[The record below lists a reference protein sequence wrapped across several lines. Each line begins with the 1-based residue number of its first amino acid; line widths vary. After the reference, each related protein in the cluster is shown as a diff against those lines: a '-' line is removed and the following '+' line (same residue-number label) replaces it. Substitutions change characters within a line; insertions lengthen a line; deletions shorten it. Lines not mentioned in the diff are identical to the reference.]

1 MSAQRRFYH
10 RSTLAGKRPSLL
22 MALEPRMLYDG
33 AGAEVVA
40 DAAAAEALVPQD
52 SSAAQET
59 ASPENGAASQ
69 PAAEPAEADAQ
80 ETAAGEGQGSSD
92 DAAAAPAVSGQEE
105 AESAAGTSP
114 AAGTNGNSAANTT
127 AASHDAGAAPPDAGD
142 EETAAAAT
150 EATATGSADHDDQ
163 SGAEADTAEP
173 LAGLEGQ
180 SIRQVVFVDSAVR
193 DHQTLVN
200 GISGGSDAGPA
211 GTVGTSGYSLSGTT
225 LVVTLGEKP
234 LDDMTTVLEHCH
246 DLDAVHL
253 VSHGSE
259 GELMLGG
266 NRINAGNL
274 GEHAGLFERLGKSL
288 SADGDLLLYG
298 CKVGKDGAG
307 QGFIDQVAA
316 LSGADVNASA
326 DDTGNASS
334 GGNWNL
340 EVATGPIE
348 TAALFNEQNA
358 GNWQGTLAPVTING
372 QDLLRHMTYD
382 GINGSAAAVG
392 PDTFRLTEDAQSR
405 TGSAMSNILIDLKE
419 NFELKFNARFS
430 NRPND
435 QYGADGIAFVLHK
448 DPRGL
453 HATGQD
459 GKGIGAQGI
468 QKGLAVEFDT
478 FWNRDNN
485 GVSQEGDPSVS
496 DPSPGDH
503 TSVWD
508 TDDPNSATKYLNVQ
522 SGASSAHIQTLP
534 DLEDGQWHAVTMSWN
549 AASKTL
555 TYTVD
560 GKTMSVQIEPTT
572 YFGGTEVYFG
582 FTASTGLYH
591 NEHSVQLVS
600 LKGTLV
606 NKEPVAHADTV
617 TAQAGKTVQ
626 VDVVQNDT
634 DADPGDQAALH
645 VTAIYDERD
654 SATAIPINPGQTISL
669 SSGTRVT
676 LEHDGKLSVVMAQ
689 GTNDQEAFYY
699 TVSDDKGGFSKAAV
713 HLQRDSDG
721 DGVANVEDIDDDNDG
736 ILDANEGHKCVV
748 KESFETPKSQN
759 VHNNWYPGGTSLNGF
774 ETDGAGFNVIA
785 VGDGSPGETL
795 HYNYSGPDVAQDG
808 LQYLDLGGTG
818 TLSKTFTLS
827 EQSLVDVSGWFSR
840 RELASG
846 TVKIDI
852 LDSSNNV
859 VFSTTSVDLAGA
871 SRNTWYLSQAYG
883 QSLAAGTY
891 TLRIQLPNNLN
902 VDNIRVCAS
911 RDSDGDGKAD
921 RLDIDSDND
930 GITDNVE
937 AQATRGYKP
946 PSGHDVDRDGLD
958 DAYDANLGGAAASQ
972 GLTPVD
978 TDSDGT
984 ADVLDADSD
993 NDGIADIAERADGQP
1008 TTLTSPADT
1017 DGDGLLD
1024 IFEAGNVNDGF
1035 DVNDKNWDSGQFNL
1049 GRVPALNPDG
1059 SNAVPLTDGQSYS
1072 RDLLFRDVNDP
1083 PVAVDDI
1090 VTTPEDTP
1098 VNGNVL
1104 NNDSDPD
1111 GDPLSVS
1118 SASID
1123 TNGDGTPDPLNLG
1136 TPTTLTNNAGVTIG
1150 TLLLRANGS
1159 YTFTPASNYS
1169 GPVPEL
1175 SYTVKDPGGK
1185 TASAKLKISITP
1197 VNDPPVANPD
1207 VATTPEDTPINNI
1220 NVLGNDSDPD
1230 GDPLSVTSAT
1240 VDPAK
1245 GTVSVNPDGTLN
1257 FVPTPGFT
1265 GTAIIS
1271 YTISDGHGGTATS
1284 TLTVTVQPAPE
1295 APSPGGSGTH
1305 RPSPAHPHVPA
1316 APSAPSAPAPRP
1328 PFGSTGLHILY
1339 GSPDTGHGLGA
1350 GPWSGGQT
1358 AAGPEA
1364 AFAGTGAENTETPR
1378 MLGLDT
1384 GLDFDHNGD
1393 QLVGTEISQYIHD
1406 TVNHTWERVERWYG
1420 TGTPG
1425 AELLRYDA
1433 LGGAQDPF
1441 NGFHSPTESRMLEDL
1456 GRLLDNVVSGSA
1468 LSGDG
1473 ASGLLPVFAESRT
1486 LQNQLSRAD
1495 IMGREVDRLSRIMDG
1510 GH

>member
-1 MSAQRRFYH
+1 MSAQKKSPR

-52 SSAAQET
+52 SAAQET
-59 ASPENGAASQ
+59 ASPESGAESQ
-69 PAAEPAEADAQ
+69 PAAEPAEAGAQ

-105 AESAAGTSP
+105 TTSAAGGASP
-114 AAGTNGNSAANTT
+114 AAATHGNSAANTT
-127 AASHDAGAAPPDAGD
+127 AASHDAGTAPPDAED
-142 EETAAAAT
+142 EETAEAVT

-163 SGAEADTAEP
+163 SGTEADTAEP
-173 LAGLEGQ
+173 LAGLEAQ

-193 DHQTLVN
+193 DHQTLVD
-200 GISGGSDAGPA
+200 GISGGSEAGPA
-211 GTVGTSGYSLSGTT
+211 GTVGTSGYSLSGST

-234 LDDMTTVLEHCH
+234 LDDMHAVLEHCH

-298 CKVGKDGAG
+298 CKVGRDGAG
-307 QGFIDQVAA
+307 QAFIDQVAA
-316 LSGADVNASA
+316 LSGADVNAST

-348 TAALFNEQNA
+348 AAALLNEQNA
-358 GNWQGTLAPVTING
+358 GNWQGTLAQVTING
-372 QDLLRHMTYD
+372 RDLLRHMTFD
-382 GINGSAAAVG
+382 GTGDKAAAVG

-405 TGSAMSNILIDLKE
+405 TGSAMSNILINLKD
-419 NFELKFNARFS
+419 NFELKFKARFS
-430 NRPND
+430 NGPND
-435 QYGADGIAFVLHK
+435 AGADGIAFVLHK
-448 DPRGL
+448 DPKGL
-453 HATGQD
+453 HATGQA
-459 GKGIGAQGI
+459 GGGIGAQDIKNGI
-468 QKGLAVEFDT
+468 AVEFDT
-478 FWNRDNN
+478 FWNKDNH
-485 GVSQEGDPSVS
+485 GVNQEGDASAS

-508 TDDPNSATKYLNVQ
+508 TDDTNSATKYLNVQ
-522 SGASSAHIQTLP
+522 SGGSSSHIQILS
-534 DLEDGQWHAVTMSWN
+534 DLEDGQWHAVSMSWN
-549 AASKTL
+549 AGSKTL
-555 TYTVD
+555 SYTID
-560 GKTMSVQIEPTT
+560 GKTMSVQVDPET

-582 FTASTGLYH
+582 FTAATGRFH
-591 NEHSVQLVS
+591 NEHSVQLLS
-600 LKGTLV
+600 LTGTLV
-606 NKEPVAHADTV
+606 NKAPVAQPDKVLVPGQADTTV
-617 TAQAGKTVQ
+617 T
-626 VDVVQNDT
+626 VDVLKNDT
-634 DADPGDQAALH
+634 DADPGDKDALH
-645 VTAIYDERD
+645 VTAVYDENG
-654 SATAIPINPGQTISL
+654 STKYEFHNPGDTVTL
-669 SSGTRVT
+669 ASGTRVT
-676 LEHDGKLSVVMAQ
+676 LENNGKLSVAMAK
-689 GTNDQEAFYY
+689 GSNDQEVFYY
-699 TVSDDKGGFSKAAV
+699 EVTDDKGGISKTAV

-721 DGVANVEDIDDDNDG
+721 DGVANVDDIDDDNDG
-736 ILDANEGHKCVV
+736 ILDVNEGHKDVV
-748 KESFETPKSQN
+748 RESFETPNSPSP
-759 VHNNWYPGGTSLNGF
+759 HENWLQVGGTDVNGF
-774 ETDGAGFNVIA
+774 KADRRLNIISVSNGTDSHYYNG
-785 VGDGSPGETL
+785 PGPNE
-795 HYNYSGPDVAQDG
+795 AQDG
-808 LQYLDLGGTG
+808 LQYLDIQGGYPA
-818 TLSKTFTLS
+818 TLTKEFTLN
-827 EQSLVDVSGWFSR
+827 ERSLLDVSGWFSR
-840 RELASG
+840 RETASG
-846 TVKIDI
+846 SAQIEI
-852 LDSSNNV
+852 LDKNGAV
-859 VFSTTSVDLAGA
+859 VFSTALVNLTGVSPD
-871 SRNTWYLSQAYG
+871 TWCLSQGKTTSALG
-883 QSLAAGTY
+883 PGNY
-891 TLRIQLPNNLN
+891 TLRIEVDNNIN
-902 VDNIRVCAS
+902 VDNIRVS
-911 RDSDGDGKAD
+911 TLRDSDADGKPD
-921 RLDIDSDND
+921 HLDIDSDND

-937 AQATRGYKP
+937 AQATQNYKP
-946 PSGHDVDRDGLD
+946 PSGDDVDRDGLD

-993 NDGIADIAERADGQP
+993 NDGIADIAERRDGQP

-1024 IFEAGNVNDGF
+1024 IFEAGDVNDGF
-1035 DVNDKNWDSGQFNL
+1035 VVNDKNWDNNQFNL
-1049 GRVPALNPDG
+1049 GRAPGLNPDG
-1059 SNAVPLTDGQSYS
+1059 TNAVPLT

-1083 PVAVDDI
+1083 PVA
-1090 VTTPEDTP
+1090 
-1098 VNGNVL
+1098 
-1104 NNDSDPD
+1104 
-1111 GDPLSVS
+1111 
-1118 SASID
+1118 
-1123 TNGDGTPDPLNLG
+1123 
-1136 TPTTLTNNAGVTIG
+1136 
-1150 TLLLRANGS
+1150 
-1159 YTFTPASNYS
+1159 
-1169 GPVPEL
+1169 
-1175 SYTVKDPGGK
+1175 
-1185 TASAKLKISITP
+1185 
-1197 VNDPPVANPD
+1197 NPD
-1207 VATTPEDTPINNI
+1207 VAVTPKNTPINNI

-1240 VDPAK
+1240 VDPAQ
-1245 GTVSVNPDGTLN
+1245 GTVTVNPDGTLN
-1257 FVPTPGFT
+1257 FVPAPGFT
-1265 GTAIIS
+1265 GTATIS

-1305 RPSPAHPHVPA
+1305 RPSPAHPDV
-1316 APSAPSAPAPRP
+1316 PSAPAAPAPRP

-1339 GSPDTGHGLGA
+1339 GSPAGHGPGA
-1350 GPWSGGQT
+1350 GPWSGEQT

-1364 AFAGTGAENTETPR
+1364 AFAGTGAEGSETPR

-1441 NGFHSPTESRMLEDL
+1441 NGFHSPIESRMLEDL

>member
-1 MSAQRRFYH
+1 M
-10 RSTLAGKRPSLL
+10 
-22 MALEPRMLYDG
+22 
-33 AGAEVVA
+33 
-40 DAAAAEALVPQD
+40 
-52 SSAAQET
+52 
-59 ASPENGAASQ
+59 
-69 PAAEPAEADAQ
+69 
-80 ETAAGEGQGSSD
+80 
-92 DAAAAPAVSGQEE
+92 
-105 AESAAGTSP
+105 
-114 AAGTNGNSAANTT
+114 
-127 AASHDAGAAPPDAGD
+127 
-142 EETAAAAT
+142 
-150 EATATGSADHDDQ
+150 
-163 SGAEADTAEP
+163 
-173 LAGLEGQ
+173 
-180 SIRQVVFVDSAVR
+180 
-193 DHQTLVN
+193 
-200 GISGGSDAGPA
+200 
-211 GTVGTSGYSLSGTT
+211 
-225 LVVTLGEKP
+225 
-234 LDDMTTVLEHCH
+234 
-246 DLDAVHL
+246 
-253 VSHGSE
+253 
-259 GELMLGG
+259 
-266 NRINAGNL
+266 
-274 GEHAGLFERLGKSL
+274 
-288 SADGDLLLYG
+288 
-298 CKVGKDGAG
+298 
-307 QGFIDQVAA
+307 
-316 LSGADVNASA
+316 
-326 DDTGNASS
+326 
-334 GGNWNL
+334 
-340 EVATGPIE
+340 ATGPIE
-348 TAALFNEQNA
+348 AAALLNEQNA

-372 QDLLRHMTYD
+372 RDLLRHMTFD
-382 GINGSAAAVG
+382 GTGDKAAAVG

-435 QYGADGIAFVLHK
+435 QFGADGIAFVLHK

-453 HATGQD
+453 HATGQA
-459 GKGIGAQGI
+459 GAGIGAQGI
-468 QKGLAVEFDT
+468 EKGLAVEFDT
-478 FWNRDNN
+478 HWNGGAD
-485 GVSQEGDPSVS
+485 EGNASAAN
-496 DPSPGDH
+496 PSPGDH

-508 TDDPNSATKYLNVQ
+508 TDDTNSATKYLNVQ
-522 SGASSAHIQTLP
+522 SGASSAHTQTLP

-555 TYTVD
+555 TYTIA
-560 GKTMSVQIEPTT
+560 GKTMSVQVEPTT

-582 FTASTGLYH
+582 FTAATGLYR

-600 LKGTLV
+600 LTGTLV
-606 NKEPVAHADTV
+606 NKAPVAHADTV

-654 SATAIPINPGQTISL
+654 SATAIPINPGQTVTL

-676 LEHDGKLSVVMAQ
+676 LENNGKLSVVMAQ

-713 HLQRDSDG
+713 LLQRDSDG
-721 DGVANVEDIDDDNDG
+721 DGVANVDDIDDDNDG
-736 ILDANEGHKCVV
+736 ILDVNEGHKCVV
-748 KESFETPKSQN
+748 KESFETPKSPN
-759 VHNNWYPGGTSLNGF
+759 VHGNYFPGGTSLNGF
-774 ETDGAGFNVIA
+774 ETNGAGFNVIA
-785 VGDGSPGETL
+785 VGDGTPGETL
-795 HYNYSGPDVAQDG
+795 HYNLSGPDVAQDG
-808 LQYLDLGGTG
+808 LQYLDLSGAG

-840 RELASG
+840 REFASG

-891 TLRIQLPNNLN
+891 TLRIQLPEHMN

-937 AQATRGYKP
+937 AQATKGYKP

-1024 IFEAGNVNDGF
+1024 IFEAGDVNDGF

-1049 GRVPALNPDG
+1049 GRVPTLNPDG

-1098 VNGNVL
+1098 LNGNVL

-1111 GDPLSVS
+1111 GDTPLIVG

-1123 TNGDGTPDPLNLG
+1123 TNGDGTPDSLNLG

-1159 YTFTPASNYS
+1159 YTFTPALNYS

-1185 TASAKLKISITP
+1185 TATAKLKISITP

-1207 VATTPEDTPINNI
+1207 VAKI
-1220 NVLGNDSDPD
+1220 G
-1230 GDPLSVTSAT
+1230 
-1240 VDPAK
+1240 
-1245 GTVSVNPDGTLN
+1245 
-1257 FVPTPGFT
+1257 
-1265 GTAIIS
+1265 
-1271 YTISDGHGGTATS
+1271 
-1284 TLTVTVQPAPE
+1284 
-1295 APSPGGSGTH
+1295 
-1305 RPSPAHPHVPA
+1305 RAHV
-1316 APSAPSAPAPRP
+1316 
-1328 PFGSTGLHILY
+1328 
-1339 GSPDTGHGLGA
+1339 
-1350 GPWSGGQT
+1350 
-1358 AAGPEA
+1358 
-1364 AFAGTGAENTETPR
+1364 
-1378 MLGLDT
+1378 
-1384 GLDFDHNGD
+1384 
-1393 QLVGTEISQYIHD
+1393 
-1406 TVNHTWERVERWYG
+1406 
-1420 TGTPG
+1420 
-1425 AELLRYDA
+1425 
-1433 LGGAQDPF
+1433 
-1441 NGFHSPTESRMLEDL
+1441 
-1456 GRLLDNVVSGSA
+1456 
-1468 LSGDG
+1468 
-1473 ASGLLPVFAESRT
+1473 
-1486 LQNQLSRAD
+1486 
-1495 IMGREVDRLSRIMDG
+1495 
-1510 GH
+1510 

>member
-1 MSAQRRFYH
+1 MSAQQKSPR

-69 PAAEPAEADAQ
+69 PAAEPAEAGAQ

-105 AESAAGTSP
+105 AGSAAGTSP
-114 AAGTNGNSAANTT
+114 AAATNGNSAANTT
-127 AASHDAGAAPPDAGD
+127 AASHDAGAAPPDAED

-150 EATATGSADHDDQ
+150 EATATGSADHDDR
-163 SGAEADTAEP
+163 SGTEADTAEP

-193 DHQTLVN
+193 DHQTLVD
-200 GISGGSDAGPA
+200 GISGGSEAGPA
-211 GTVGTSGYSLSGTT
+211 GTVGTSGYSLSGST

-234 LDDMTTVLEHCH
+234 LDDMHAVLEHCH

-298 CKVGKDGAG
+298 CKVGRDGAG
-307 QGFIDQVAA
+307 QAFIDQVAA
-316 LSGADVNASA
+316 LSGADVNAST

-348 TAALFNEQNA
+348 TAALLNEQNV
-358 GNWQGTLAPVTING
+358 GNWQGTLAQVTIGG
-372 QDLLRHMTYD
+372 QDLLRHMTY
-382 GINGSAAAVG
+382 NGTGGNTAAAVDT
-392 PDTFRLTEDAQSR
+392 DTFRLTRAEKHTS
-405 TGSAMSNILIDLKE
+405 GSAMSNILIDLTKDFTLE
-419 NFELKFNARFS
+419 FKACFS
-430 NRPND
+430 AEGQSND
-435 QYGADGIAFVLHK
+435 AGADGIAFVLHK

-453 HATGQD
+453 HATGST

-468 QKGLAVEFDT
+468 EKGLAVEFDT
-478 FWNRDNN
+478 YWNQGEDEN
-485 GVSQEGDPSVS
+485 GYR
-496 DPSPGDH
+496 DH

-508 TDDPNSATKYLNVQ
+508 TDESDPATKYLNVQ
-522 SGASSAHIQTLP
+522 SGGSSSHIQILP
-534 DLEDGQWHAVTMSWN
+534 KELEDGQWHAVSMSWN
-549 AASKTL
+549 ADSKML
-555 TYTVD
+555 SYTID
-560 GKTMSVQIEPTT
+560 GKTMSVRVDPRA

-582 FTASTGLYH
+582 FTASTGGSV

-654 SATAIPINPGQTISL
+654 SATAIPINPGQTITL

-1024 IFEAGNVNDGF
+1024 IFEAGNVHDGF

-1098 VNGNVL
+1098 LNGNVL

-1111 GDPLSVS
+1111 GDTPLIVG

-1123 TNGDGTPDPLNLG
+1123 TNGDGTPDSLNLG

-1159 YTFTPASNYS
+1159 YTFTPALNYS

-1185 TASAKLKISITP
+1185 TATAKLKIAITP

-1207 VATTPEDTPINNI
+1207 TATTPEDTPINNI

-1245 GTVSVNPDGTLN
+1245 GTVGVNPDGTLN

-1265 GTAIIS
+1265 GTAIIT

-1284 TLTVTVQPAPE
+1284 TVTVSVQPPH
-1295 APSPGGSGTH
+1295 GGTH
-1305 RPSPAHPHVPA
+1305 RPSPAHPHV
-1316 APSAPSAPAPRP
+1316 PSAPSAPAPRP

-1339 GSPDTGHGLGA
+1339 GSPASHGLGA

-1364 AFAGTGAENTETPR
+1364 AFAGTGAEGTETPR

-1441 NGFHSPTESRMLEDL
+1441 NGFHSPIESRMLEDL

>member
-298 CKVGKDGAG
+298 CKVGRDGAG
-307 QGFIDQVAA
+307 QAFIDQVAA

-654 SATAIPINPGQTISL
+654 SATAIPINPGQTITL

-1104 NNDSDPD
+1104 GNDSDPD

-1123 TNGDGTPDPLNLG
+1123 TNGDGTPDSLNLG

-1175 SYTVKDPGGK
+1175 NYTVKDPSGK
-1185 TASAKLKISITP
+1185 TTTAKLKISM
-1197 VNDPPVANPD
+1197 
-1207 VATTPEDTPINNI
+1207 
-1220 NVLGNDSDPD
+1220 
-1230 GDPLSVTSAT
+1230 
-1240 VDPAK
+1240 K
-1245 GTVSVNPDGTLN
+1245 
-1257 FVPTPGFT
+1257 
-1265 GTAIIS
+1265 
-1271 YTISDGHGGTATS
+1271 
-1284 TLTVTVQPAPE
+1284 
-1295 APSPGGSGTH
+1295 
-1305 RPSPAHPHVPA
+1305 
-1316 APSAPSAPAPRP
+1316 APRTFSDLP
-1328 PFGSTGLHILY
+1328 PC
-1339 GSPDTGHGLGA
+1339 
-1350 GPWSGGQT
+1350 
-1358 AAGPEA
+1358 
-1364 AFAGTGAENTETPR
+1364 
-1378 MLGLDT
+1378 
-1384 GLDFDHNGD
+1384 
-1393 QLVGTEISQYIHD
+1393 
-1406 TVNHTWERVERWYG
+1406 
-1420 TGTPG
+1420 
-1425 AELLRYDA
+1425 
-1433 LGGAQDPF
+1433 
-1441 NGFHSPTESRMLEDL
+1441 
-1456 GRLLDNVVSGSA
+1456 
-1468 LSGDG
+1468 
-1473 ASGLLPVFAESRT
+1473 VFP
-1486 LQNQLSRAD
+1486 
-1495 IMGREVDRLSRIMDG
+1495 
-1510 GH
+1510 

>member
-1 MSAQRRFYH
+1 MSAQKRFYH

-69 PAAEPAEADAQ
+69 PAAEPAEAGAQ

-114 AAGTNGNSAANTT
+114 AAATDGNSAANTT
-127 AASHDAGAAPPDAGD
+127 AASHDAGTAPPDAED

-150 EATATGSADHDDQ
+150 GSADHDDR

-193 DHQTLVN
+193 DHQTLVD

-298 CKVGKDGAG
+298 CKVGRDGAG
-307 QGFIDQVAA
+307 QAFIDQVAA
-316 LSGADVNASA
+316 LSGADVNAST

-348 TAALFNEQNA
+348 AAALLNEQNA
-358 GNWQGTLAPVTING
+358 GNWQGTLAQVTIEG
-372 QDLLRHMTYD
+372 RDLLRHMTY
-382 GINGSAAAVG
+382 NGTGGNTAEAVG
-392 PDTFRLTEDAQSR
+392 PNTFRLTQAEKHTS
-405 TGSAMSNILIDLKE
+405 GSAMSNILIDLEE
-419 NFELKFNARFS
+419 NFELNFKARFS
-430 NRPND
+430 AENEEND
-435 QYGADGIAFVLHK
+435 KGADGIAFVLHK
-448 DPRGL
+448 DPKGL
-453 HATGQD
+453 NATGST

-468 QKGLAVEFDT
+468 EKGLAVEFDT
-478 FWNRDNN
+478 YWNKGEDEN
-485 GVSQEGDPSVS
+485 GYR
-496 DPSPGDH
+496 DH

-508 TDDPNSATKYLNVQ
+508 TDDPNKATKYLNVQ
-522 SGASSAHIQTLP
+522 SGGSSSHIQILP
-534 DLEDGQWHAVTMSWN
+534 RELEDGQWHAVSMSWDKD
-549 AASKTL
+549 SKTL
-555 TYTVD
+555 SYTID
-560 GKTMSVQIEPTT
+560 GKTMSVQFEPTT

-582 FTASTGLYH
+582 FTASTGGSV
-591 NEHSVQLVS
+591 NEHSVQLLS
-600 LKGTLV
+600 LTGTLV
-606 NKEPVAHADTV
+606 NKAPVAQPDKVLVPGQADTTV
-617 TAQAGKTVQ
+617 T
-626 VDVVQNDT
+626 VDVLKNDT
-634 DADPGDQAALH
+634 DADPGDKDALH
-645 VTAIYDERD
+645 VTAVYDENG
-654 SATAIPINPGQTISL
+654 STKYEFHNPGDTVTL
-669 SSGTRVT
+669 ASGTRVT
-676 LEHDGKLSVVMAQ
+676 LENNGKLSVAMAK
-689 GTNDQEAFYY
+689 GSNDQEVFYY
-699 TVSDDKGGFSKAAV
+699 EVTDDKGGISKTAV

-721 DGVANVEDIDDDNDG
+721 DGVANVDDIDDDNDG
-736 ILDANEGHKCVV
+736 ILDVNEGHKDVV
-748 KESFETPKSQN
+748 RESFETPNSPRP
-759 VHNNWYPGGTSLNGF
+759 HENWLQVGGTDVNGF
-774 ETDGAGFNVIA
+774 KADHRLNIISVSDGTDSHYYNG
-785 VGDGSPGETL
+785 PGPNE
-795 HYNYSGPDVAQDG
+795 AQDG
-808 LQYLDLGGTG
+808 LQYLDIQGGYPA
-818 TLSKTFTLS
+818 TLTKEFTLN
-827 EQSLVDVSGWFSR
+827 ERSLLDVSGWFSR
-840 RELASG
+840 RETASG
-846 TVKIDI
+846 SAQIKI
-852 LDSSNNV
+852 LDKNGAV
-859 VFSTTSVDLAGA
+859 VFSTALVNLTGVSPD
-871 SRNTWYLSQAYG
+871 TWCLSQGKTTSALG
-883 QSLAAGTY
+883 PGNY
-891 TLRIQLPNNLN
+891 TLRIKVYNNIN
-902 VDNIRVCAS
+902 VDNIRVS
-911 RDSDGDGKAD
+911 TLRDSDADGKPD
-921 RLDIDSDND
+921 HLDIDSDND

-937 AQATRGYKP
+937 AQATQNYTP
-946 PSGHDVDRDGLD
+946 PSGTGATMTDADRDGLD
-958 DAYDANLGGAAASQ
+958 DNYDANTADASAAASQ

-978 TDSDGT
+978 TDGDGT

-993 NDGIADIAERADGQP
+993 NDGIADIAERGDGQP

-1024 IFEAGNVNDGF
+1024 IFEAGDVHDGF
-1035 DVNDKNWDSGQFNL
+1035 VVNDKNWDNNQFNL
-1049 GRVPALNPDG
+1049 GRAPGLNPDG
-1059 SNAVPLTDGQSYS
+1059 TNAVPLT

-1090 VTTPEDTP
+1090 VTTLEDTP

-1104 NNDSDPD
+1104 DNDSDPD
-1111 GDPLSVS
+1111 GDTPLIVS

-1159 YTFTPASNYS
+1159 YTFTPALNYS

-1185 TASAKLKISITP
+1185 TATAKLKISITP

-1207 VATTPEDTPINNI
+1207 VAVTPKNTPINNI

-1265 GTAIIS
+1265 GTAIIT

-1284 TLTVTVQPAPE
+1284 TVTVSVQPPH
-1295 APSPGGSGTH
+1295 GGTH
-1305 RPSPAHPHVPA
+1305 RPSPAHPHV
-1316 APSAPSAPAPRP
+1316 PSAPSAPAPRP

-1339 GSPDTGHGLGA
+1339 GSPASHGLGA

-1364 AFAGTGAENTETPR
+1364 AFAGTGAEGTETPR

-1384 GLDFDHNGD
+1384 SLDFDHNGD

-1441 NGFHSPTESRMLEDL
+1441 NGFHSPIESRMLEDL